1 MPIINDYKYDPPVW
15 LRNGHVNTI
24 YANAIR
30 KKETPNYRRT
40 IIRTAD
46 DDFVMIDRLARGSKK
61 LVVICHGLEGSSL
74 SNYVKTLAPTLYR
87 NGFDVLCINFRSC
100 GGVINRRLQMYHSG
114 DTSDL
119 HMVIK
124 YHQDAYDTIDLVGFS
139 LGGNVVLKYLGEH
152 PEKVHHKIRRGV
164 GISVPVD
171 LAGGA
176 QRLTEWDNVAYT
188 GMFKNSLIKKIKK
201 KHRQYPDQVDLKK
214 INKVRTVI
222 DFDEYFTAPIHGFD
236 DAEDYYR
243 KSSSKQFLPQIA
255 KPTLLIN
262 AKDDPFLSEGCFPVE
277 EAKRSDFLHLYTP
290 DFGGHV
296 GFADSK
302 GETHYEEVVLEFLRD
317 VAAAN

>member
-1 MPIINDYKYDPPVW
+1 MPIINDFEYVPPIW
-15 LRNGHVNTI
+15 LRNGHINTI

-40 IIRTAD
+40 IIRTND

-74 SNYVKTLAPTLYR
+74 SSYIKTLAPTLYR

-114 DTSDL
+114 DTTDL
-119 HMVIK
+119 HMVLK

-139 LGGNVVLKYLGEH
+139 LGGNVVLKYLGEN
-152 PEKVHHKIRRGV
+152 PDKVHHKIRRAV

-176 QRLTEWDNVAYT
+176 KKLAEWENLAYS
-188 GMFKNSLIKKIKK
+188 GMFKRSLIKKIRK
-201 KHRQYPDQVDLKK
+201 KHKQYPDEVDLTK
-214 INKVRTVI
+214 IEQVRSIV
-222 DFDEYFTAPIHGFD
+222 DFDEHFTAPMHGFA
-236 DAEDYYR
+236 DAADYYR
-243 KSSSKQFLPQIA
+243 KSSSKQFLSKIVR
-255 KPTLLIN
+255 PTLLIN

-277 EAKRSDFLHLYTP
+277 EAQNSEFLHLYMP

-296 GFADSK
+296 GFAESN
-302 GETHYEEVVLEFLRD
+302 GSSHYEEVVLSFFRD
-317 VAAAN
+317 ISAAN